1 MRERIKKLTP
11 KSLIHAYQGLR
22 YAFITLLFYVFRL
35 YPIKKNRIVLMNVWG
50 FGDNVKYVTEE
61 LVARKL
67 PYELVFICN
76 HPIRSEVPYSVRIL
90 KTNTIAA
97 IKALAT
103 ARIWVESNR
112 KEAYIRKRKK
122 QYYIQ
127 LWHGGLALK
136 KIEGDCATYLGD
148 RYIKRAKRDSEMT
161 DLYVSN
167 GSFCTN
173 MYRRAFW
180 FEGKILELG
189 SPRMDFLLKDD
200 SVKKRK
206 TKTSLNIPYFT
217 KIALYAPT
225 YRDNSDISVYQM
237 DFEKLRETLIN
248 KFGGKWC
255 IIVRLHPLI
264 ATISQ
269 KLTFSTNVIDAT
281 SYRDMYE
288 LMHASDALITDY
300 SNTMFEFAMMK
311 RPVFLF
317 AKDLS
322 TYQSERGFYF
332 DYATLPFPIAS
343 KEASLLQDIM
353 EFDSEYENNRFID
366 FLGAIGVKEEG
377 TAAKKV
383 VDVIEQRMGGGKS
396 TTPWA

>member
-1 MRERIKKLTP
+1 MRDLLKKLSP
-11 KSLIHAYQGLR
+11 RPLITMYKALR
-22 YAFITLLFYVFRL
+22 FAFITLLFYLFRL
-35 YPIKKNRIVLMNVWG
+35 FPIKKNRIVLMNVWG

-67 PYELVFICN
+67 PYELIFICN
-76 HPIRSEVPYSVRIL
+76 HPVRSEIPYAVRAL

-103 ARIWVESNR
+103 AKVWVESNR

-136 KIEGDCATYLGD
+136 KIEGDCADYLGET
-148 RYIKRAKRDSEMT
+148 YIKRAKRDSAMT

-167 GSFCTN
+167 GSFCSR

-180 FEGKILELG
+180 FEGNIKEYG
-189 SPRMDFLLKDD
+189 SPRMDLLLQQDN
-200 SVKKRK
+200 VKKRK
-206 TKTSLNIPYFT
+206 TKTSLNIPFFT
-217 KIALYAPT
+217 QIALYAPT
-225 YRDNSDISVYQM
+225 YRDSDDVSVYQM
-237 DFEKLRETLIN
+237 NYEKLKASLSE

-255 IIVRLHPLI
+255 ILVRLHPLI
-264 ATISQ
+264 ANISQ
-269 KLTFSTNVIDAT
+269 KLTFSDDVIDA
-281 SYRDMYE
+281 SKYKDMYE
-288 LMHASDALITDY
+288 LMQASDVLITDY

-317 AKDLS
+317 AKDLL

-332 DYATLPFPIAS
+332 DYASLPFPIAS
-343 KEASLLQDIM
+343 TEKKLLQDILDYDTAAEGKRM
-353 EFDSEYENNRFID
+353 NEFLRTT
-366 FLGAIGVKEEG
+366 GVKEEG
-377 TAAKKV
+377 NASKQV
-383 VDVIEQRMGGGKS
+383 VDHINKICGFI
-396 TTPWA
+396 